1 MRSRYAGGWGRARM
15 APKAQEQHEQRP
27 RGHADGQ
34 PCSSIGCEGKSWGT
48 SSEREGGAHVEGP
61 KGSTLGCK
69 LYSSDCGGRR
79 VRNRCFAL
87 PPYPPPTLQDHVLAV
102 PASH

>member
-1 MRSRYAGGWGRARM
+1 MRSRLQGGGEGREWH
-15 APKAQEQHEQRP
+15 PKFRNSMSKGPEDMQMGSPATP
-27 RGHADGQ
+27 WVV
-34 PCSSIGCEGKSWGT
+34 KSWGT

-79 VRNRCFAL
+79 VRNRCSAL

>member
-1 MRSRYAGGWGRARM
+1 M
-15 APKAQEQHEQRP
+15 
-27 RGHADGQ
+27 
-34 PCSSIGCEGKSWGT
+34 
-48 SSEREGGAHVEGP
+48 EGP
-61 KGSTLGCK
+61 EGSTLGCK

-102 PASH
+102 PASHQALGT